1 MTPTPSPTTDFERH
15 LLQRAHFDR
24 GWALIERFSSLVRES
39 GAPDEHM
46 AAEHIAEQL
55 AGLGIEHEMHE
66 PTLYLSLPRES
77 WVKMDGDRLRAKPPS
92 FSTSTSPAGLSGT
105 AVYVPAERMLG
116 TGDLFESRQG
126 PEVPDVEG
134 KIVLTEGYAMPLTV
148 QRFERAGAIGQI
160 YINPGA
166 NIHWGICTPIW
177 GTPTVEN
184 VATKPKTPVVAVS
197 NPDGERLR
205 ARLSGSV
212 EAATGREASD
222 TMTAGGAELTLHV
235 QLEEGWYPCKLPVAT
250 IRGASDEFLLVHGH
264 YDSWD
269 VGIGDNAVGDAT
281 LLELARIFHEGR
293 EGLRR
298 SLKVA
303 WWPAHSTGRYGGST
317 WFADEFALE
326 LRKRCVA
333 AVNIDSP
340 GCWHATAYEEVM
352 WMAEAETLCRDSIRD
367 ATRCEA
373 IGRRPLRAGDYS
385 FNQIGLTSFFML
397 LSNIPAEERE
407 ALGYYPTG
415 GCGGNIAWH
424 TEDDLLDVAERANL
438 ERDLKVYVT
447 ALTRVLNAEVLPFD
461 FRRTV
466 EELGEALEQ
475 YAVAAGERLDLSP
488 ALDELGDL
496 LGELDWLY
504 DEDVPLSGNGR
515 PPTRAA
521 EDRRG
526 GGDSLS
532 ADRINAIL
540 IELARILV
548 PLGYAEG
555 ERFEHDPALPRAVI
569 PKLAGVKQI
578 AAVAADDPDRLPF
591 LLTGLRRRVNQ
602 VANRLY
608 EAGQV
613 VRAARG

>member
-1 MTPTPSPTTDFERH
+1 MTPTPSPATALERD
-15 LLQRAHFDR
+15 LLQRVDFDH
-24 GWALIERFSSLVRES
+24 GWGLIQRFSTLVRES
-39 GAPDEHM
+39 GAPDEHE
-46 AAEHIAEQL
+46 AADYIAAQL
-55 AGLGIEHEMHE
+55 TALGIEHKVHE

-77 WVKMDGDRLRAKPPS
+77 WVEMDGDRLRAKPPS
-92 FSTSTSPAGLSGT
+92 FSASTTTVGLSGT
-105 AVYVPAERMLG
+105 AVYVPADRMRG

-126 PEVPDVEG
+126 PELPDVAG
-134 KIVLTEGYAMPLTV
+134 KIIVTEGYAMPLTV
-148 QRFERAGAIGQI
+148 QRFEAAGATGQI
-160 YINPGA
+160 YINPGE

-184 VATKPKTPVVAVS
+184 LASKPTTPVVAIS

-205 ARLSGSV
+205 ALLSEPADAG
-212 EAATGREASD
+212 AS
-222 TMTAGGAELTLHV
+222 ARVQLTLHV

-250 IRGASDEFLLVHGH
+250 VRGASDDFMLVHGH

-293 EGLRR
+293 EGLHRT
-298 SLKVA
+298 LKVA

-317 WFADEFALE
+317 WFADAFALE

-352 WMAEAETLCRDSIRD
+352 WMTEAEALCRGAIRD
-367 ATRCEA
+367 ATECEA
-373 IGRRPLRAGDYS
+373 VGRRPLRAGDYS

-397 LSNIPAEERE
+397 LSNIPTEERE
-407 ALGYYPTG
+407 ALGFYPTG

-424 TEDDLLDVAERANL
+424 TEDDVLEVAERSNL
-438 ERDLKVYVT
+438 ERDLAVYVT
-447 ALTRVLNAEVLPFD
+447 VLTRVLNAVILPFD
-461 FRRTV
+461 FRGTV

-475 YAVAAGERLDLSP
+475 YAVAAAEWLDLSP
-488 ALDELGDL
+488 ALDELAGL
-496 LGELDWLY
+496 RRELDWLY
-504 DEDVPLSGNGR
+504 DEDIPISGNGR
-515 PPTRAA
+515 PPASDV
-521 EDRRG
+521 EDERTTPE
-526 GGDSLS
+526 SLT
-532 ADRINAIL
+532 ADRVNTML
-540 IELARILV
+540 VELARILV

-569 PKLAGVKQI
+569 PRLAAVKAL

-591 LLTGLRRRVNQ
+591 LQTGLRRRVNQ

-613 VRAARG
+613 VRLARE